1 MTVSG
6 LQDLVLANQY
16 ICQNLRD
23 EDLNL
28 FSKLS
33 LEFILSGMSPCRKDG
48 EPSTEGGKKDRR
60 GEEGG
65 RTTPLEKLTP
75 GCTAFL
81 LLRVLQPS

>member
-33 LEFILSGMSPCRKDG
+33 LEFILSGMSPCRMVSPAQKEG
-48 EPSTEGGKKDRR
+48 RRTEGEK
-60 GEEGG
+60 EEAG
-65 RTTPLEKLTP
+65 RHPWKSS
-75 GCTAFL
+75 L
-81 LLRVLQPS
+81 LAAQPFSS